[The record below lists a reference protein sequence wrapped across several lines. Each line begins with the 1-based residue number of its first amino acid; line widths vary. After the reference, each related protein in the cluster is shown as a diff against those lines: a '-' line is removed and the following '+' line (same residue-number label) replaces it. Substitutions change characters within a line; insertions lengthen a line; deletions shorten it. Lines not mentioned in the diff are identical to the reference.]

1 MKLAQVIQDYVELK
15 QAMGSR
21 FHAEAVILTAFSRS
35 VGAITM
41 AEVTA
46 EQIHAYLAG
55 QGPVTRFWHRKQSAL
70 QGLYRF
76 AIGRDYVTTSPL
88 PVTTPKLQG
97 AFTPYIYSCDELR
110 RLLHAVG
117 AACPSPRAK
126 LSALTVHTLLL
137 LLYGAALRISEAL
150 ALTLADVDIDA
161 GLLTIH
167 TSKFYKT
174 RWVPIGP
181 RLRDTLAAYAQAR
194 PHDGSLHHPAA
205 PFLLTRTDEP
215 VTRQQ
220 AERVFRRVCE
230 QAAVSRNDGGR
241 YQPRL
246 HDLRHTWAV
255 HRLVAWYHEGAD
267 VQRLLPHLATYL
279 GHVHIAA
286 TQCYL
291 TMTPELLQA
300 ASLRFEHYAQP
311 EVHHG

>member
-1 MKLAQVIQDYVELK
+1 MKLTQVIRDYVDLK

-21 FHAEAVILTAFSRS
+21 FHTEAVILKAFARS
-35 VGAITM
+35 VGDLALT
-41 AEVTA
+41 EVTT
-46 EQIHAYLAG
+46 EHVHAYVAG
-55 QGPVTRFWHRKQSAL
+55 HGPVTRFWHHKHSVL

-76 AIGRDYVTTSPL
+76 AIGRGYVARSPL
-88 PVTTPKLQG
+88 PTPPPTLQVV
-97 AFTPYIYSCDELR
+97 FTPYIYSPEDLQQ
-110 RLLHAVG
+110 LLQAVD
-117 AACPSPRAK
+117 ACAHPRSR
-126 LSALTVHTLLL
+126 LSATTVRTLLL

-150 ALTLADVDIDA
+150 ALTVADVDLTAD
-161 GLLTIH
+161 LLTIR

-181 RLRDTLAAYAQAR
+181 RLRDTLATYAQAR
-194 PHDGSLHHPAA
+194 PHDPPLHCPEA
-205 PFLLTRTDEP
+205 PFFLTCTGAS

-220 AERVFRRVCE
+220 AERVFRRVCT
-230 QAAVSRNDGGR
+230 QAAVCRHDSPR

-255 HRLVAWYHEGAD
+255 HRLVAWYEEGAD

-279 GHVHIAA
+279 GHRNIAA

-291 TMTPELLQA
+291 TMTPALLQA
-300 ASLRFEHYAQP
+300 ASLRFAQYAQL

>member
-1 MKLAQVIQDYVELK
+1 MKLAQVIRDYVDLK

-21 FHAEAVILTAFSRS
+21 FHSEAVILKAFSRNI
-35 VGAITM
+35 GDIAI

-46 EQIHAYLAG
+46 EQANVYLAG
-55 QGPVTRFWHRKQSAL
+55 HGPVTRFWHRKHSVL
-70 QGLYRF
+70 QGFYRF
-76 AIGRDYVTTSPL
+76 AIGRGYVTCSPL
-88 PVTTPKLQG
+88 PATTPKLQVV
-97 AFTPYIYSCDELR
+97 FTPYIYSPEELR
-110 RLLHAVG
+110 RLIQAVD
-117 AACPSPRAK
+117 ACEHPRSK
-126 LSALTVHTLLL
+126 LSATTVRTLVI

-150 ALTLADVDIDA
+150 MLKLADVDIA
-161 GLLTIH
+161 ASLLTIH

-181 RLRDTLAAYAQAR
+181 RLSDTLAAYAHER
-194 PHDGSLHHPAA
+194 PQKPPLQSPEA
-205 PFLLTRTDEP
+205 PFLLTRTGEP

-220 AERVFRRVCE
+220 AERVFRRLCE
-230 QAAVSRNDGGR
+230 QAAVFRNDGTR

-255 HRLVAWYHEGAD
+255 HRLVAWYEEGAD

-291 TMTPELLQA
+291 TMTPALLQA
-300 ASLRFEHYAQP
+300 ASLRFEQYAQP

>member
-1 MKLAQVIQDYVELK
+1 MKLAQIIRDYVDLK

-21 FHAEAVILTAFSRS
+21 FHSEAVILKAFSRS
-35 VGAITM
+35 VGDITI

-46 EQIHAYLAG
+46 EQAHAYLAG
-55 QGPVTRFWHRKQSAL
+55 HGPVTRFWHRKHSAL
-70 QGLYRF
+70 QGFYRF
-76 AIGRDYVTTSPL
+76 AIGRGYVNRSPL
-88 PVTTPKLQG
+88 PATTPKPQ
-97 AFTPYIYSCDELR
+97 AVFTPYIYSPEELR
-110 RLLHAVG
+110 RLLQAVD
-117 AACPSPRAK
+117 ACEHPQSK
-126 LSALTVHTLLL
+126 LSATTVRTLVL

-150 ALTLADVDIDA
+150 MLKLPDVDLA
-161 GLLTIH
+161 ASLLTIH

-181 RLRDTLAAYAQAR
+181 RLSDTLAAYAHER
-194 PHDGSLHHPAA
+194 PQEPPLQSPEA
-205 PFLLTRTDEP
+205 PFLLTRTGEP

-220 AERVFRRVCE
+220 AERVFRRLCE
-230 QAAVSRNDGGR
+230 RAAVLRNDGTR

-255 HRLVAWYHEGAD
+255 HRLVAWYEEGAD

-279 GHVHIAA
+279 GHAHIAA

-291 TMTPELLQA
+291 TMTPALLQA
-300 ASLRFEHYAQP
+300 ASLRFEQYAQP

>member
-1 MKLAQVIQDYVELK
+1 MKLLQVIRDYVTLK

-21 FHAEAVILTAFSRS
+21 FHAEAVILNAFCRS
-35 VGAITM
+35 VGDRYMT
-41 AEVTA
+41 EVTA
-46 EQIHAYLAG
+46 EQVHAYLDG
-55 QGPVTRFWHRKQSAL
+55 HGPVTRFWHRKHSAL

-76 AIGRDYVTTSPL
+76 AIGRGYVIRSPL
-88 PVTTPKLQG
+88 PTTTPKLQVV
-97 AFTPYIYSCDELR
+97 FTPHIYSPEELR
-110 RLLHAVG
+110 RLLQAVDV
-117 AACPSPRAK
+117 CDHPRSK
-126 LSALTVHTLLL
+126 LSATTARTLML

-150 ALTLADVDIDA
+150 TLTLADVDITA
-161 GLLTIH
+161 NLLTIH

-181 RLRDTLAAYAQAR
+181 HLSDALAVYANQR
-194 PHDGSLHHPAA
+194 PQEPSFHIPEA
-205 PFLLTRTDEP
+205 PFFLTRTGEP

-220 AERVFRRVCE
+220 AERLFRRMCE
-230 QAAVSRNDGGR
+230 KARVSRNDGGR

-255 HRLVAWYHEGAD
+255 HRLVAWYEEGAD
-267 VQRLLPHLATYL
+267 VQRLLPSLATYL

-291 TMTPELLQA
+291 TMTPELLHA
-300 ASLRFEHYAQP
+300 ASVRFEQYAQP

>member
-1 MKLAQVIQDYVELK
+1 MKLAHVIRDYVDLK

-21 FHAEAVILTAFSRS
+21 FHSEAVILNAFSRS
-35 VGAITM
+35 VGDKTI

-46 EQIHAYLAG
+46 EHINAYLAG
-55 QGPVTRFWHRKQSAL
+55 HSPVTRFWHRKHSAL

-76 AIGRDYVTTSPL
+76 AIGRGYVTTSPL
-88 PVTTPKLQG
+88 PATTPKLHVV
-97 AFTPYIYSCDELR
+97 FTPYIYSPEELQ
-110 RLLHAVG
+110 RLLQAV
-117 AACPSPRAK
+117 AACAPPRAK
-126 LSALTVHTLLL
+126 LSAPTVRTLLL

-150 ALTLADVDIDA
+150 ALTLADVDLA
-161 GLLTIH
+161 ASLLTIH

-181 RLRDTLAAYAQAR
+181 RLRETLAAYAHGR
-194 PHDGSLHHPAA
+194 PQDASLRHPEA
-205 PFLLTRTDEP
+205 PFLLTRTGEP

-230 QAAVSRNDGGR
+230 HAAVSRHDGPR

-255 HRLVAWYHEGAD
+255 QRLVAWYQEGAD

-291 TMTPELLQA
+291 TMTPELLHA
-300 ASLRFEHYAQP
+300 ASLRFEQYAQP

>member
-1 MKLAQVIQDYVELK
+1 MKLAQVIRDYVALK

-21 FHAEAVILTAFSRS
+21 FHSEAVILNAFSRS
-35 VGAITM
+35 VGDLPMTD
-41 AEVTA
+41 VTA
-46 EQIHAYLAG
+46 EHVNAYLDG
-55 QGPVTRFWHRKQSAL
+55 HGPVTRFWHRKHSAL

-76 AIGRDYVTTSPL
+76 AIGRGYVTHSPL
-88 PVTTPKLQG
+88 PTITPKLQVV
-97 AFTPYIYSCDELR
+97 FTPHIYSPEELR
-110 RLLHAVG
+110 RLLQAVDVCDYPRSKL
-117 AACPSPRAK
+117 AATTAR
-126 LSALTVHTLLL
+126 TLVL

-150 ALTLADVDIDA
+150 ALTLADVDITA
-161 GLLTIH
+161 NLLTIH

-181 RLRDTLAAYAQAR
+181 HLSDALAVYADQR
-194 PHDGSLHHPAA
+194 PHEPSLHIPTA
-205 PFLLTRTDEP
+205 PFFLTRTGEP

-220 AERVFRRVCE
+220 AERVFRRMCDK
-230 QAAVSRNDGGR
+230 AHVSRNDGGR

-255 HRLVAWYHEGAD
+255 HRLVAWYQEGAD
-267 VQRLLPHLATYL
+267 VQRLLPYLATYL

-300 ASLRFEHYAQP
+300 ASLRFEQYAQP

>member
-1 MKLAQVIQDYVELK
+1 MKLAQVIRDYVDLK

-21 FHAEAVILTAFSRS
+21 FHSEAVILKAFSRS
-35 VGAITM
+35 VGDLPIT
-41 AEVTA
+41 EVTA
-46 EQIHAYLAG
+46 EHVNAYLAG
-55 QGPVTRFWHRKQSAL
+55 HGPVTRFWHCKHSAL

-76 AIGRDYVTTSPL
+76 AIGRGYVTRSPL
-88 PVTTPKLQG
+88 PSTTPKLQVV
-97 AFTPYIYSCDELR
+97 FTPYIYSPEDLK
-110 RLLHAVG
+110 RLLQAVD
-117 AACPSPRAK
+117 ACEHPRSQ
-126 LSALTVHTLLL
+126 LSATTVRTLLL

-150 ALTLADVDIDA
+150 ALTWADVDIA
-161 GLLTIH
+161 ANLLTIH

-181 RLRDTLAAYAQAR
+181 RLSETLATYAHER
-194 PHDGSLHHPAA
+194 PQDPPLHRPEA
-205 PFLLTRTDEP
+205 PFLLTRTGEP

-230 QAAVSRNDGGR
+230 QAAVFRHDSPR

-255 HRLVAWYHEGAD
+255 HRLVAWYEEGAD

-279 GHVHIAA
+279 GHINIAA

-300 ASLRFEHYAQP
+300 ASLRFAQYAQL